1 MGGTEMIRRVTDR
14 EHATA
19 LRRIERVDKRIAN
32 LEKRIQ
38 ELKKDGQSTVEAE
51 RLLQLMHRSRVSMQ
65 RQADHFAKDKT

>member
-1 MGGTEMIRRVTDR
+1 MMRATER
-14 EHATA
+14 EHDTA

-38 ELKKDGQSTVEAE
+38 ELKEGGQSTVVAE
-51 RLLQLMHRSRVSMQ
+51 RLLQLMHQSRLSMQ